1 MEVHTYAGEAPT
13 GAIQLRRFNEVHKFG
28 KGGGSLN
35 QTNSSNSLSFNIK
48 GAGICD
54 DLILGNSHISKKA
67 ISMVPGLNLSAPG
80 IHIQVPGCEPLCN
93 LIQYLKRKWRVPKEI
108 HKKQHIWDLNLA
120 G

>member
-1 MEVHTYAGEAPT
+1 MRSLYTPETPT
-13 GAIQLRRFNEVHKFG
+13 GATQLRRFDEVRKFG

-35 QTNSSNSLSFNIK
+35 QTNSLSFNIK

-54 DLILGNSHISKKA
+54 DIISGNSHIWKEA

-93 LIQYLKRKWRVPKEI
+93 LIQYFKQKWRVPKEI